1 MQINECLFVGCLY
14 REFLANGPSDAYFVW
29 LHITCSITF
38 TICVCQRLSLEI
50 QFWFED
56 GTFFLSQQLFLHTK
70 TRNHY
75 SVQSFFKISSKVISL
90 HGLIQNKMTNVD
102 HFALYTHKEFLNNEL
117 KVFADK
123 IYVENRSISSMSSV
137 QLKFN

>member
-1 MQINECLFVGCLY
+1 
-14 REFLANGPSDAYFVW
+14 
-29 LHITCSITF
+29 
-38 TICVCQRLSLEI
+38 
-50 QFWFED
+50 
-56 GTFFLSQQLFLHTK
+56 
-70 TRNHY
+70 
-75 SVQSFFKISSKVISL
+75 
-90 HGLIQNKMTNVD
+90 MTNVD